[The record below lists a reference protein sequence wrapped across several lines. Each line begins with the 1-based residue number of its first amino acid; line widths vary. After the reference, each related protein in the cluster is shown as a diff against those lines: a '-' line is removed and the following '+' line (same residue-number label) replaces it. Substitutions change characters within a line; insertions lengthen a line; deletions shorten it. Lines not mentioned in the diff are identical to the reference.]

1 MRPIRLLALLA
12 LAACSR
18 GGAQNAA
25 NTATAVPTNAPPVN
39 TLAIDAYDAAHG
51 ALAKVF
57 TPDILGAN
65 VAYLE
70 ANVTGPAFST
80 TGGDRIYKVD
90 GCKVIVGA
98 VKGRIVNVGIDGMSR
113 RCSFPIAQY
122 FASGYGHP
130 VPPYPT
136 FGDIKQGFGGAFD
149 ADCLA
154 LCGNAADPVVSL
166 SYQGSHADNFNNLY
180 AAISIGEGP
189 ALDAYMDWSGKLGAK
204 YGQSYLVEGK
214 YHTGDAMDD
223 VAATDFANIHPD
235 TVRVGQDLPGGS

>member
-1 MRPIRLLALLA
+1 MRAVWPLALIA

-18 GGAQNAA
+18 GAAQNAIA
-25 NTATAVPTNAPPVN
+25 AAPTNSPPANAVAAADD
-39 TLAIDAYDAAHG
+39 TAAHSTT
-51 ALAKVF
+51 LAKVF

-80 TGGDRIYKVD
+80 TGNDRIYKVE

-98 VKGRIVNVGIDGMSR
+98 VKGRIVNVGIGGMSGH
-113 RCSFPIAQY
+113 CSFPVAQY
-122 FASGYGHP
+122 FASGYDHP

-136 FGDIKQGFGGAFD
+136 FGDIEQGFGGSFD
-149 ADCLA
+149 ADCLT

-166 SYQGSHADNFNNLY
+166 SYQGSHADNFNDLY

-204 YGQSYLVEGK
+204 YGQSYLVDGK
-214 YHTGDAMDD
+214 YHTGDAMGD
-223 VAATDFANIHPD
+223 VAAKDFANIHPD
-235 TVRVGQDLPGGS
+235 IVRVGQDLPGGS

>member
-1 MRPIRLLALLA
+1 MRLTSFFALLA

-25 NTATAVPTNAPPVN
+25 NSAAAAPTNSPPVN
-39 TLAIDAYDAAHG
+39 ALAIDAHG
-51 ALAKVF
+51 TALAKIF

-80 TGGDRIYKVD
+80 AGADRIYKVD

-98 VKGRIVNVGIDGMSR
+98 VKGRIVNVGIDGTSVH
-113 RCSFPIAQY
+113 CSFPIAQY
-122 FASGYGHP
+122 FASGYDHP

-149 ADCLA
+149 ADCLT

-166 SYQGSHADNFNNLY
+166 SYQGSHADNFNDLY

-204 YGQSYLVEGK
+204 YGQSYLVDGK

-223 VAATDFANIHPD
+223 VAAKDFANIHPD
-235 TVRVGQDLPGGS
+235 IVRVGQDLPGGS